1 MRFKG
6 FRNSKLL
13 TSKLRSNDEEQ
24 VRFKGFRNSKLL
36 SILKERKKT
45 DEF

>member
-6 FRNSKLL
+6 FRNPKLL
-13 TSKLRSNDEEQ
+13 TSKLKNNDEEQ
-24 VRFKGFRNSKLL
+24 IRFKRFRNPKLL
-36 SILKERKKT
+36 SILKERKKA

>member
-13 TSKLRSNDEEQ
+13 TSKLRNDDGEEI
-24 VRFKGFRNSKLL
+24 RFKGFRNLKLL
-36 SILKERKKT
+36 SILKERKKA
-45 DEF
+45 DGF

>member
-1 MRFKG
+1 MCFKR

-13 TSKLRSNDEEQ
+13 TSKLRNDDGEEI
-24 VRFKGFRNSKLL
+24 RFKGFRNPKLL
-36 SILKERKKT
+36 SILKERKKA

>member
-1 MRFKG
+1 MRFKR

-13 TSKLRSNDEEQ
+13 TSKLRNNDEEQ
-24 VRFKGFRNSKLL
+24 IRFKGFRNPKLL

>member
-6 FRNSKLL
+6 FHNSKLL
-13 TSKLRSNDEEQ
+13 TSKLRNNDEEQ
-24 VRFKGFRNSKLL
+24 IRFKGLRNPKLL
-36 SILKERKKT
+36 SILKERKKA